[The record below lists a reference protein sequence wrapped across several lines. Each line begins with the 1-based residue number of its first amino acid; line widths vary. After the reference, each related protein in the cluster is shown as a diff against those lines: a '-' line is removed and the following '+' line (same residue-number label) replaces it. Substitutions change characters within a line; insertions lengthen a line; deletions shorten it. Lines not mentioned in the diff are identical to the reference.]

1 MVAASFRTVA
11 IPHAIPANHA
21 LAPFDEVGHGNPD
34 RMTSIWLHDARPPTF
49 PPLDPG
55 RRIDTA
61 VVGGGITGLVTAL
74 LLAEEGIEV
83 AVLEAD
89 RLGGVTTGHTT
100 GKISLLQATRASRI
114 RTVHDDRVLRAY
126 LDANREAKQWLLR
139 YCADHD
145 IPVQTAPAYTYAQT
159 ERAVPILRAELEATR
174 KAGLPTEFVTD
185 LDVPFPHCGAVR
197 LDGQAQ
203 FDAMDAIAALARDL
217 DARGVPVF
225 EHTRVRGLRREGDRQ
240 ILDTEHGDLT
250 AHTVVLATG
259 TPILDRGGFFA
270 RLEPQ
275 RSYAA
280 AFTVPG
286 DFPTGMY
293 ISADAPVRTLRP
305 IPTDRGDLLLVGGTG
320 HGVGRTERARAHAD
334 DVVRWTQRH
343 FPGAEPVF
351 RWSAQDYHPIAE
363 LPYVGPLL
371 PWNDRV
377 LVATGFAK
385 WGLTNGV
392 AAARAL
398 VGRLTGKPPR
408 WADTFASWQ
417 PRELAGALT
426 AMKANG
432 AVALHL
438 SSGWL
443 GFGIRDA
450 LRRDGPPADGEGRV
464 ERSGLAPVG
473 VCTAFGATHR
483 VSAVCPH
490 LGGIL
495 TWNDAEMS
503 WDCPLHGSRFRHDG
517 TLLEGPATRSLR
529 AADEPRD
536 HD

>member
-1 MVAASFRTVA
+1 
-11 IPHAIPANHA
+11 
-21 LAPFDEVGHGNPD
+21 
-34 RMTSIWLHDARPPTF
+34 MTSIWLHDARPPTF

-217 DARGVPVF
+217 AARGVPVF

-240 ILDTEHGDLT
+240 TLDTEHGDLS

-398 VGRLTGKPPR
+398 VGRLTGKPP
-408 WADTFASWQ
+408 
-417 PRELAGALT
+417 
-426 AMKANG
+426 
-432 AVALHL
+432 
-438 SSGWL
+438 
-443 GFGIRDA
+443 
-450 LRRDGPPADGEGRV
+450 
-464 ERSGLAPVG
+464 
-473 VCTAFGATHR
+473 
-483 VSAVCPH
+483 H
-490 LGGIL
+490 LGGHL
-495 TWNDAEMS
+495 RQLAAARARGCADRHEGQWRCRTPAF
-503 WDCPLHGSRFRHDG
+503 LRLAGFRH
-517 TLLEGPATRSLR
+517 PRR
-529 AADEPRD
+529 AAPRRAARRRRGPGGAQRARARRGVHRLRRHPPGVRGLPASGRHSHLERCRD
-536 HD
+536 VLGLPAARVALPARRRAAGGPRHPLAARRRRAPRP